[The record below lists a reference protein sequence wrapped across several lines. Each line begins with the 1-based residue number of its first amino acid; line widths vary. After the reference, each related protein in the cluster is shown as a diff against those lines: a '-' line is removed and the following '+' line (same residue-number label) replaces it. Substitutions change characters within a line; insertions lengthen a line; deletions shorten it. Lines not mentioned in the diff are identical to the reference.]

1 MKDKGREGL
10 INIGMNR
17 CGREGERNVDSVVL
31 EREGRRRG
39 LCSNCFCIFQ
49 LCRNT
54 RTCTGNFFT

>member
-31 EREGRRRG
+31 EREGMRREGGGGGRRG
-39 LCSNCFCIFQ
+39 REGFENV
-49 LCRNT
+49 
-54 RTCTGNFFT
+54 